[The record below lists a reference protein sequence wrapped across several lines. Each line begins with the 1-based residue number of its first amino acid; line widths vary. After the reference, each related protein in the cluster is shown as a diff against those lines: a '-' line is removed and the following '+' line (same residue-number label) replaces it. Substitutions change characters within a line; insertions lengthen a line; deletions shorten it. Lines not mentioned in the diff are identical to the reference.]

1 MVGLCCLLSYPFL
14 FLMTSGYKVSE
25 EVVVNYFELFS
36 LPDVFSIDKTGLSQT
51 YRDLQ
56 KQYHPDKFAMQD
68 DRTKLQAMQ
77 KSTEINDAF
86 QTLKDSC
93 LRAQYL
99 LKLNGLDIE
108 LEQRTLQ
115 DTEFLMQQM
124 EWREKIADF
133 TANDEDEIEAFN
145 QEISVLVNGL
155 EADITKALDAG
166 QFEETAN
173 FVRKLKFMLKL
184 QVELELLEEKL
195 FD

>member
-1 MVGLCCLLSYPFL
+1 L
-14 FLMTSGYKVSE
+14 
-25 EVVVNYFELFS
+25 NYFELFS
-36 LPDVFSIDKTGLSQT
+36 LPAIFSIDQTRLSQT

-68 DRTKLQAMQ
+68 DKTRLQAMQ

-86 QTLKDSC
+86 ETLKDSC

-99 LKLNGLDIE
+99 LKLGGLDIE

-124 EWREKIADF
+124 EWREKISDF
-133 TANDEDEIEAFN
+133 TADDEDEIDTFST
-145 QEISVLVNGL
+145 EINHLVKGL
-155 EADITKALDAG
+155 ESEIELSL
-166 QFEETAN
+166 QNEQLEQTAN
-173 FVRKLKFMLKL
+173 LVRKLKFMLKL
-184 QVELELLEEKL
+184 QVELGLLEEKL

>member
-1 MVGLCCLLSYPFL
+1 M
-14 FLMTSGYKVSE
+14 
-25 EVVVNYFELFS
+25 NYFELFS
-36 LPDVFSIDKTGLSQT
+36 LPAVFSVDKTRLSQT

-68 DRTKLQAMQ
+68 ERTRLQAMQ

-99 LKLNGLDIE
+99 LKLSGLDIE

-115 DTEFLMQQM
+115 DTDFLMQQM
-124 EWREKIADF
+124 VWREKIADF
-133 TANDEDEIEAFN
+133 TADDEDEIEDFDK
-145 QEISVLVNGL
+145 EVSGLVKGL
-155 EADITKALDAG
+155 EAEIETALEAE
-166 QFEETAN
+166 QFEQTAN
-173 FVRKLKFMLKL
+173 LVRKLKFMLKL
-184 QVELELLEEKL
+184 QIELELLEEKL

>member
-1 MVGLCCLLSYPFL
+1 M
-14 FLMTSGYKVSE
+14 
-25 EVVVNYFELFS
+25 NYFELFS
-36 LPDVFSIDKTGLSQT
+36 LPAVFSVDKTRLSQT

-68 DRTKLQAMQ
+68 DRTRLQAMQ

-99 LKLNGLDIE
+99 LKLSGLDIE

-115 DTEFLMQQM
+115 DTDFLMQQM
-124 EWREKIADF
+124 VWREKIADF
-133 TANDEDEIEAFN
+133 TADDEDEIEDFAK
-145 QEISVLVNGL
+145 EVSGLVKGL
-155 EADITKALDAG
+155 EVEIETALEAE
-166 QFEETAN
+166 QFEQTAN
-173 FVRKLKFMLKL
+173 LVRKLKFMLKL
-184 QVELELLEEKL
+184 QIELELLEEKL

>member
-1 MVGLCCLLSYPFL
+1 M
-14 FLMTSGYKVSE
+14 
-25 EVVVNYFELFS
+25 NYFELFS
-36 LPDVFSIDKTGLSQT
+36 LPAVFSVDKTRLSQT

-68 DRTKLQAMQ
+68 DRTRLQAMQ

-115 DTEFLMQQM
+115 DTGFLMQQM

-133 TANDEDEIEAFN
+133 TADDEDQIEDFDK
-145 QEISVLVNGL
+145 EISALVNGL
-155 EADITKALDAG
+155 ETEI
-166 QFEETAN
+166 ETALETEQLEQTAN
-173 FVRKLKFMLKL
+173 LVRKLKFMLKL
-184 QVELELLEEKL
+184 QVEIELLEEKL

>member
-1 MVGLCCLLSYPFL
+1 M
-14 FLMTSGYKVSE
+14 
-25 EVVVNYFELFS
+25 NYFELFS
-36 LPDVFSIDKTGLSQT
+36 LPAVFSVDKTRLSQT

-68 DRTKLQAMQ
+68 DRTRLQAMQ

-115 DTEFLMQQM
+115 DTGFLMQQM

-133 TANDEDEIEAFN
+133 TADDEDQIEDFDK
-145 QEISVLVNGL
+145 EISVLVNGL
-155 EADITKALDAG
+155 ETEI
-166 QFEETAN
+166 ETALETEQLEQTAN
-173 FVRKLKFMLKL
+173 LVRKLKFMLKL
-184 QVELELLEEKL
+184 QVEIELLEEKL

>member
-1 MVGLCCLLSYPFL
+1 
-14 FLMTSGYKVSE
+14 
-25 EVVVNYFELFS
+25 LFS
-36 LPDVFSIDKTGLSQT
+36 LPAVFSVDQTRLSQT

-56 KQYHPDKFAMQD
+56 KKFHPDKFAMQD
-68 DRTKLQAMQ
+68 DRSRLQAMQ

-115 DTEFLMQQM
+115 DTDFLMQQM
-124 EWREKIADF
+124 EWREKVADF
-133 TANDEDEIEAFN
+133 TEDDEDQIEDFNKEISHLVTDIEKEIEIA
-145 QEISVLVNGL
+145 L
-155 EADITKALDAG
+155 ATKKL
-166 QFEETAN
+166 EETAN
-173 FVRKLKFMLKL
+173 LVRKLKFMLKL
-184 QVELELLEEKL
+184 QVEIELLEEKL

>member
-1 MVGLCCLLSYPFL
+1 M
-14 FLMTSGYKVSE
+14 
-25 EVVVNYFELFS
+25 NYFELFS
-36 LPDVFSIDKTGLSQT
+36 LPAVFSVDKTRLSQT

-68 DRTKLQAMQ
+68 DRTRLQAMQ

-115 DTEFLMQQM
+115 DTGFLMQQM

-133 TANDEDEIEAFN
+133 TADDEDQIEDFDK
-145 QEISVLVNGL
+145 EISALVNGL
-155 EADITKALDAG
+155 EAEI
-166 QFEETAN
+166 ETALETEQLEQTAN
-173 FVRKLKFMLKL
+173 LVRKLKFMLKL
-184 QVELELLEEKL
+184 QVEIELLEEKL

>member
-1 MVGLCCLLSYPFL
+1 M
-14 FLMTSGYKVSE
+14 
-25 EVVVNYFELFS
+25 NYFELFS
-36 LPDVFSIDKTGLSQT
+36 LPAVFSVDKTRLSQT

-68 DRTKLQAMQ
+68 DRTRLQAMQ

-86 QTLKDSC
+86 QTLRDSC

-115 DTEFLMQQM
+115 DTGFLMQQM

-133 TANDEDEIEAFN
+133 TADDEDQIEDFDK
-145 QEISVLVNGL
+145 EISALVNGL
-155 EADITKALDAG
+155 ETEIENRFRNRAVR
-166 QFEETAN
+166 AN
-173 FVRKLKFMLKL
+173 SKSCS
-184 QVELELLEEKL
+184 
-195 FD
+195 